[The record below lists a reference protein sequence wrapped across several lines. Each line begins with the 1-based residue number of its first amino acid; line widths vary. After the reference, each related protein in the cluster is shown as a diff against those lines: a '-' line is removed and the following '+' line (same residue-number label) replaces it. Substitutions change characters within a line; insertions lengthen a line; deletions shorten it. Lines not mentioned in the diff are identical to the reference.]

1 MRFCFNFALLKQNH
15 GEMAFDNFSI
25 TVKGKKI
32 EFTRPQ
38 VMGILNVTPDSF
50 YAGSRMET
58 DDALISNRVRQMLE
72 EGVDIIDIGAYS
84 TRHNAD
90 DVPQEEE
97 YRRLSVGLSI
107 IRRLAGDILV
117 SVDTFRADIAERC
130 VRNYG
135 VQIINDVSGGTL
147 DAAMF
152 DTVARLEVP
161 YILMHMRG
169 TPATMQSL
177 TEYADVTRDV
187 IADLSAKVE
196 ALRSRGARDI
206 IIDPGFG
213 FSKTVDQNYEMMA
226 RLSEFK
232 AMGLPLLV
240 GISRKSMIFRTL
252 DTDARHSLNGTTVL
266 NTVSL
271 MGGAQILR
279 VHDVC
284 VCVEAVKIMGKML
297 GYDY

>member
-1 MRFCFNFALLKQNH
+1 MTFNKFT
-15 GEMAFDNFSI
+15 I
-25 TVKGKKI
+25 TVKGKSY
-32 EFTRPQ
+32 EFRRPQ

-50 YAGSRMET
+50 YSGSRMAT
-58 DDALISNRVRQMLE
+58 DVSLISSRIGQMLE

-84 TRHNAD
+84 TRRNAD
-90 DVPQEEE
+90 EVTPEEE
-97 YRRLSVGLSI
+97 YRRLSVGLDAIRSI
-107 IRRLAGDILV
+107 AGDILV
-117 SVDTFRADIAERC
+117 SVDTFRAEIAERC
-130 VRNYG
+130 VKNYG

-177 TEYADVTRDV
+177 TEYTDVTDDV
-187 IADLSAKVE
+187 IADLTAKAD
-196 ALRSRGARDI
+196 ALRNRGVKDI

-226 RLSEFK
+226 RLDEFK
-232 AMGLPLLV
+232 KMGLPLLV

-252 DTDARHSLNGTTVL
+252 GTDAQHSLNGTTVL

-271 MGGAQILR
+271 MGGAHILR
-279 VHDVC
+279 VHDVKE
-284 VCVEAVKIMGKML
+284 CVETVKIMGKML
-297 GYDY
+297 GYEY

>member
-1 MRFCFNFALLKQNH
+1 MTFNK
-15 GEMAFDNFSI
+15 FSI
-25 TVKGKKI
+25 TVKGKSY
-32 EFTRPQ
+32 EFRRPQ

-50 YAGSRMET
+50 YSGSRMAT
-58 DDALISNRVRQMLE
+58 DVSLISSRIRQMLE
-72 EGVDIIDIGAYS
+72 EGVDMIDIGAYS
-84 TRHNAD
+84 TRPNAD
-90 DVPQEEE
+90 EVTPEEE
-97 YRRLSVGLSI
+97 YRRLSVGLDAIRSI
-107 IRRLAGDILV
+107 AGDILV
-117 SVDTFRADIAERC
+117 SVDTFRAEIAERC
-130 VRNYG
+130 VKNYG

-177 TEYADVTRDV
+177 TEYTDVTDDV
-187 IADLSAKVE
+187 IADLTAKAD
-196 ALRSRGARDI
+196 ALRNRGVKDI

-226 RLSEFK
+226 RLGEFNK
-232 AMGLPLLV
+232 MGLPLLV

-252 DTDARHSLNGTTVL
+252 GTDAQHSLNGTTVL

-271 MGGAQILR
+271 MGGAHILR
-279 VHDVC
+279 VHDVKE
-284 VCVEAVKIMGKML
+284 CVETVKIMGKML
-297 GYDY
+297 GYEY

>member
-1 MRFCFNFALLKQNH
+1 MTFNK
-15 GEMAFDNFSI
+15 FSI
-25 TVKGKKI
+25 TVKGKSY
-32 EFTRPQ
+32 EFCRPQ

-50 YAGSRMET
+50 YSGSRMAT
-58 DDALISNRVRQMLE
+58 DVSLISSRIGQMLE
-72 EGVDIIDIGAYS
+72 EGVDMIDIGAYS
-84 TRHNAD
+84 TRPNAD
-90 DVPQEEE
+90 EVTPEEE
-97 YRRLSVGLSI
+97 YRRLSVGLDAIRSI
-107 IRRLAGDILV
+107 AGDILV
-117 SVDTFRADIAERC
+117 SVDTFRAEIAERC
-130 VRNYG
+130 VKNYG

-177 TEYADVTRDV
+177 TEYTDVTDDV
-187 IADLSAKVE
+187 IADLTAKAD
-196 ALRSRGARDI
+196 ALRNRGVKDI

-226 RLSEFK
+226 RLDEFK
-232 AMGLPLLV
+232 KMGLPLLV

-252 DTDARHSLNGTTVL
+252 GTDAQHSLNGTTVL

-271 MGGAQILR
+271 MGGAHILR
-279 VHDVC
+279 VHDVKE
-284 VCVEAVKIMGKML
+284 CVETVKIMGKML
-297 GYDY
+297 GYEY

>member
-1 MRFCFNFALLKQNH
+1 MTFNK
-15 GEMAFDNFSI
+15 FSI
-25 TVKGKKI
+25 TVKGKSY
-32 EFTRPQ
+32 EFRRPQ

-50 YAGSRMET
+50 YSGSRMAT
-58 DDALISNRVRQMLE
+58 DEAMIAGRVSQMID

-84 TRHNAD
+84 TRQNAD
-90 DVPQEEE
+90 DVAPEEE
-97 YRRLSVGLSI
+97 YRRLSVGLDAIRSI
-107 IRRLAGDILV
+107 AGDILV
-117 SVDTFRADIAERC
+117 SVDTFRAEIAERC
-130 VRNYG
+130 VKNYG

-177 TEYADVTRDV
+177 TEYTDVTDDV
-187 IADLSAKVE
+187 IADLTAKAD
-196 ALRSRGARDI
+196 ALRNRGVKDI

-226 RLSEFK
+226 RLDEFK
-232 AMGLPLLV
+232 KMGLPLLV

-252 DTDARHSLNGTTVL
+252 GTDAQHSLNGTTVL
-266 NTVSL
+266 NSVSL
-271 MGGAQILR
+271 MGGAHILR
-279 VHDVC
+279 VHDVKE
-284 VCVEAVKIMGKML
+284 CVETVKIMGKML
-297 GYDY
+297 GYEY

>member
-1 MRFCFNFALLKQNH
+1 MTFNK
-15 GEMAFDNFSI
+15 FSI
-25 TVKGKKI
+25 TVKGKSY
-32 EFTRPQ
+32 EFRRPQ

-50 YAGSRMET
+50 YSGSRMAT
-58 DDALISNRVRQMLE
+58 DEAMIAGRVSQMID

-84 TRHNAD
+84 TRQNAD
-90 DVPQEEE
+90 DVAPEEE
-97 YRRLSVGLSI
+97 YRRLSVGLDAIRSI
-107 IRRLAGDILV
+107 AGDILV
-117 SVDTFRADIAERC
+117 SVDTFRAEIAERC
-130 VRNYG
+130 VKNYG

-177 TEYADVTRDV
+177 TEYTDVTDDV
-187 IADLSAKVE
+187 IADLTAKAD
-196 ALRSRGARDI
+196 ALRNRGVKDI

-226 RLSEFK
+226 RLDEFK
-232 AMGLPLLV
+232 KMGLPLLV

-252 DTDARHSLNGTTVL
+252 GTDAQHSLNGTTVL

-271 MGGAQILR
+271 MGGAHILR
-279 VHDVC
+279 VHDVKE
-284 VCVEAVKIMGKML
+284 CVETVKIMGKML
-297 GYDY
+297 GYEY

>member
-1 MRFCFNFALLKQNH
+1 MTFNK
-15 GEMAFDNFSI
+15 FSI
-25 TVKGKKI
+25 TVKGKSY
-32 EFTRPQ
+32 EFRRPQ

-50 YAGSRMET
+50 YSGSRMAT
-58 DDALISNRVRQMLE
+58 DVSLISSRIRQMLE
-72 EGVDIIDIGAYS
+72 EGVDMIDIGAYS
-84 TRHNAD
+84 TRPNAD
-90 DVPQEEE
+90 DVAPEEE
-97 YRRLSVGLSI
+97 YRRLSVGLDAIRSI
-107 IRRLAGDILV
+107 AGDILV
-117 SVDTFRADIAERC
+117 SVDTFRAEIAERC
-130 VRNYG
+130 VKNYG

-177 TEYADVTRDV
+177 TEYTDVTDDV
-187 IADLSAKVE
+187 IADLTAKAD
-196 ALRSRGARDI
+196 ALRNRGVKDI

-226 RLSEFK
+226 RLDEFK
-232 AMGLPLLV
+232 KMGLPLLV

-252 DTDARHSLNGTTVL
+252 GTDAQHSLNGTTVL

-271 MGGAQILR
+271 MGGAHILR
-279 VHDVC
+279 VHDVKE
-284 VCVEAVKIMGKML
+284 CVETVKIMGKML
-297 GYDY
+297 GYEY

>member
-1 MRFCFNFALLKQNH
+1 MTFNK
-15 GEMAFDNFSI
+15 FSI
-25 TVKGKKI
+25 TVKGKSY
-32 EFTRPQ
+32 EFRRPQ

-50 YAGSRMET
+50 YSGSRMAT
-58 DDALISNRVRQMLE
+58 DEAMIAGRVSQMID

-84 TRHNAD
+84 TRANAD
-90 DVPQEEE
+90 DVAPEEE
-97 YRRLSVGLSI
+97 YRRLSVGLDAIRSI
-107 IRRLAGDILV
+107 AGDILV
-117 SVDTFRADIAERC
+117 SVDTFRAEIAERC
-130 VRNYG
+130 VKNYG

-177 TEYADVTRDV
+177 TEYTDVTDDV
-187 IADLSAKVE
+187 IADLTAKAD
-196 ALRSRGARDI
+196 ALRNRGVKDI

-226 RLSEFK
+226 RLDEFK
-232 AMGLPLLV
+232 KMGLPLLV

-252 DTDARHSLNGTTVL
+252 GTDAQHSLNGTTVL

-271 MGGAQILR
+271 MGGAHILR
-279 VHDVC
+279 VHDVKE
-284 VCVEAVKIMGKML
+284 CVETVKIMGKML
-297 GYDY
+297 GYEY

>member
-1 MRFCFNFALLKQNH
+1 MTFNK
-15 GEMAFDNFSI
+15 FSI
-25 TVKGKKI
+25 TVKGKSY
-32 EFTRPQ
+32 EFRRPQ

-50 YAGSRMET
+50 YSGSRMAT
-58 DDALISNRVRQMLE
+58 DVSLISSRIGQMLE
-72 EGVDIIDIGAYS
+72 EGGDMIDIGAYS
-84 TRHNAD
+84 TRQNAD
-90 DVPQEEE
+90 DVAPEEE
-97 YRRLSVGLSI
+97 YRRLSVGLDAIRSI
-107 IRRLAGDILV
+107 AGDILV
-117 SVDTFRADIAERC
+117 SVDTFRAEIAERC
-130 VRNYG
+130 VKNYG

-177 TEYADVTRDV
+177 TEYTDVTDDV
-187 IADLSAKVE
+187 IADLTAKAD
-196 ALRSRGARDI
+196 ALRNRGVKDI

-226 RLSEFK
+226 RLDEFK
-232 AMGLPLLV
+232 KMGLPLLV

-252 DTDARHSLNGTTVL
+252 GTDAQHSLNGTTVL

-271 MGGAQILR
+271 MGGAHILR
-279 VHDVC
+279 VHDVKE
-284 VCVEAVKIMGKML
+284 CVETVKIMGKML
-297 GYDY
+297 GYEY